1 MKNYGKQR
9 STAKPPEVELTE
21 TMVFVASGIVPV
33 DEPGTEEQSGF
44 VGYEFNLMEYTK
56 DEYIREMS
64 EKNKALSEQM
74 ETTQEA
80 IDFLLLGAE

>member
-9 STAKPPEVELTE
+9 STVKPQEVELTE
-21 TMVFVASGIVPV
+21 TIVFVASGIVPV
-33 DEPGTEEQSGF
+33 DESGTEEQSGF
-44 VGYEFNLMEYTK
+44 VGYEFNLLEYTK